1 MSMFRSLN
9 NEKIGQILNYLA
21 SNIEHLSM
29 TKTLKL
35 LYILDETSIKETGTP
50 FTWLDYKVWEMG
62 PVAIE
67 IYNEI
72 KRDEI
77 IYYKGKELKSTEYV
91 NIECVQKQDREEIY
105 LTSKSEFDK
114 SIFNDYE
121 LNLLFMTVFKF
132 GNWKAPELIN
142 YLHEEDTLWHKMV
155 KTHNL
160 EEHFKTFG
168 KITNYSI
175 EFTELIEEDQL
186 LMMAYQSAVDYFQ
199 FKDSL
204 LKHSQAS

>member
-9 NEKIGQILNYLA
+9 NEKIGQVLNYLA
-21 SNIEHLSM
+21 SNIDNLSM
-29 TKTLKL
+29 TKSLKL
-35 LYILDETSIKETGTP
+35 LYIIDETSIKETGTP

-62 PVAIE
+62 PVAID

-77 IYYKGKELKSTEYV
+77 ICYKGKELKSTEFV
-91 NIECVQKQDREEIY
+91 NIECVQKLNREEIY

-114 SIFNDYE
+114 SIFNKYE
-121 LNLLFMTVFKF
+121 LELLYMTVFKF
-132 GNWKAPELIN
+132 GNWNAPELIK
-142 YLHEEDTLWHKMV
+142 YLHEEGTLWHKMV
-155 KTHNL
+155 QAHNL
-160 EEHFKTFG
+160 EEHFETFG

-199 FKDSL
+199 FKDNL
-204 LKHSQAS
+204 LNHSHAS

>member
-62 PVAIE
+62 PVAID

-77 IYYKGKELKSTEYV
+77 ICYKGKELKSTEYV
-91 NIECVQKQDREEIY
+91 NIECIQKQDREEIY

-114 SIFNDYE
+114 SIFNQYE
-121 LNLLFMTVFKF
+121 LDLLYMTVFKF
-132 GNWKAPELIN
+132 GNWKAPELIK
-142 YLHEEDTLWHKMV
+142 YLHEEGSLWHKMV
-155 KTHNL
+155 QTHNL
-160 EEHFKTFG
+160 EEHFETYS
-168 KITNYSI
+168 KITNHSI

-204 LKHSQAS
+204 LNHAQAS

>member
-1 MSMFRSLN
+1 MFRNLN
-9 NEKIGQILNYLA
+9 NEKISQILNYLA
-21 SNIEHLSM
+21 SNIDHLSM
-29 TKTLKL
+29 TKSLKL
-35 LYILDETSIKETGTP
+35 LYILDETSIKEIGTP

-62 PVAIE
+62 PVAID

-77 IYYKGKELKSTEYV
+77 ICYKGKELKSTEYV
-91 NIECVQKQDREEIY
+91 NIECIQKQDREEIY
-105 LTSKSEFDK
+105 LTSKAEFDT
-114 SIFNDYE
+114 SLFNKYE
-121 LNLLFMTVFKF
+121 LDLLYMTVFKF
-132 GNWKAPELIN
+132 GNWNATELIN
-142 YLHEEDTLWHKMV
+142 YLHEEGSLWHKMV
-155 KTHNL
+155 KIHNL
-160 EEHFKTFG
+160 EEHFETYG

-204 LKHSQAS
+204 LNHTQAS